1 MRWMGREEEGENE
14 RSDLWTATMKCCSR
28 WSQNQLGRHIARRP
42 GEWARGGEE
51 DKWSKPSDK
60 GPKTYVIG
68 KLTSAPPPVI

>member
-42 GEWARGGEE
+42 EEWVRVGRRTNGASHPIR
-51 DKWSKPSDK
+51 
-60 GPKTYVIG
+60 VQR
-68 KLTSAPPPVI
+68 LT